1 MPSFQ
6 YKARSAR
13 GELVQGMLDAVS
25 IDAVAADLLSGG
37 NTPIDISE
45 VKVSLASVDI
55 GKMLRRNRALELMD
69 LILFSRQ
76 MHTLMKAGVP
86 MIRSLTGLIQTT
98 RNARMAEA
106 LKDILVHIESGQNL
120 STSLASHPD
129 IFSSLFINMIR
140 VGENTGGLDE
150 AFIRMAIHMER
161 EKETMERI
169 KEALRYPMF
178 VFIAIAIAIVV
189 INILVIPVFAELF
202 EKSGAPLPWQTQIL
216 IGTSDFFVAWWPVI
230 LGLVVGAFLGFTQ
243 WTKTER
249 GRYQWDK
256 LKLKLPIAGE
266 IIHKG
271 TLARFSRA
279 LAMALGAG
287 VPVLNALNVVSGAV
301 DNDYLAERIQS
312 MRGGIERGDSITH
325 TATLTGMF
333 TPLVLQMLAV
343 GEETGSVDD
352 MLAEVAEYYEREV
365 DYDIKNLSAAIE
377 PIVIIFI
384 GVMVLI
390 LALGVFLPM
399 WDMATIV

>member
-6 YKARSAR
+6 YKARKAG
-13 GELVQGMLDAVS
+13 GELLQGTLDAVS
-25 IDAVAADLLSGG
+25 IDAVVADLVSGG

-45 VKVSLASVDI
+45 VKDSLAVDI
-55 GKMLRRNRALELMD
+55 GKLLRRNKALELMD

-98 RNARMAEA
+98 RNARMGEA

-120 STSLASHPD
+120 STSLAGHPE

-140 VGENTGGLDE
+140 VGENTGALDE
-150 AFIRMAIHMER
+150 AFLRMAFHMER

-178 VFIAIAIAIVV
+178 VFIAIAIAIVI
-189 INILVIPVFAELF
+189 INVLVIPVFAELF
-202 EKSGAPLPWQTQIL
+202 EKSGAPLPWQTQAL
-216 IGTSDFFVAWWPVI
+216 IGTSNFFVAWWPVI
-230 LGLVVGAFLGFTQ
+230 LGLVVGAVLGFTQ
-243 WTKTER
+243 WTKTQR

-256 LKLKLPIAGE
+256 IKLKLPIAGQ

-279 LAMALGAG
+279 LAMALKAG

-343 GEETGSVDD
+343 GEETGSVDE
-352 MLAEVAEYYEREV
+352 MLAEVADYYEREV

-377 PIVIIFI
+377 PIVIVFI

>member
-6 YKARSAR
+6 YKARSAG
-13 GELVQGMLDAVS
+13 GELVHGTLDAVS
-25 IDAVAADLLSGG
+25 IDAVAADLLNRG

-45 VKVSLASVDI
+45 DKVSRTGIDI
-55 GKMLRRNRALELMD
+55 GQMIARNKALDLMD

-98 RNARMAEA
+98 RNVRMAEA
-106 LKDILVHIESGQNL
+106 LKDILVHVESGQNL
-120 STSLASHPD
+120 STSFAGHPD

-150 AFIRMAIHMER
+150 SFLRMAFHMER

-169 KEALRYPMF
+169 KEALRYPTF

-202 EKSGAPLPWQTQIL
+202 EKSGAPLPWQTQML
-216 IGTSDFFVAWWPVI
+216 VGTSNFFVAWWPVI
-230 LGLVVGAFLGFTQ
+230 LILLVSAFVGFTQ
-243 WTKTER
+243 WTKTDR
-249 GRYQWDK
+249 GRYQWHK
-256 LKLKLPIAGE
+256 LKLDLPIAGE

-271 TLARFSRA
+271 TLARFSRS
-279 LAMALGAG
+279 LSMALGAG

-301 DNDYLAERIQS
+301 DNDYVAERIQS
-312 MRGGIERGDSITH
+312 MLGGIERGDSLTH

-343 GEETGSVDD
+343 GEETGGVDE

-377 PIVIIFI
+377 PIVIVFI

-399 WDMATIV
+399 WDMATVV